1 MTAGTTSRRGI
12 GQENDEAKVIIIL
25 MGVSGSGKSTIGKML
40 AAELDWAFY
49 DGDDFHPPANIEKMA
64 SGIPLTDADRADWLA
79 ALAQL
84 MRGLDEQGHSGVIA
98 CSALKQAYRETLQR
112 SVSNV
117 QFVYLKGSYDL
128 ILSRLQ
134 ARQGHYMP
142 PGLLKSQFEDLE
154 EPTQSLVVDVAQP
167 PATIARRV
175 RQAFGL

>member
-1 MTAGTTSRRGI
+1 
-12 GQENDEAKVIIIL
+12 
-25 MGVSGSGKSTIGKML
+25 MGVSGSGKSTIGHML
-40 AAELDWAFY
+40 AAELGWAFY
-49 DGDDFHPPANIEKMA
+49 DGDDFHPSANIEKMA

-84 MRGLDEQGHSGVIA
+84 IRNLDEQGRSSIMA
-98 CSALKQAYRETLQR
+98 CSALKQTYRETLQE
-112 SVSNV
+112 SAPNV

-142 PGLLKSQFEDLE
+142 PGLLQSQFEDLE
-154 EPTQSLVVDVAQP
+154 EPAQSLVIDVTQSL
-167 PATIARRV
+167 ATIARQV